1 MGEVEGSGDGGAGSE
16 RALRPNPVRPFISC
30 RVDDEMTFLRSRPPL
45 SFFALFSLAPIL
57 SMAGGMSFSE
67 TFDAVPNLVSPLEA
81 GTMEAKRGEWNF
93 SSSELNATR
102 SSTDADFR
110 G

>member
-1 MGEVEGSGDGGAGSE
+1 MGEVEGRGDGGV
-16 RALRPNPVRPFISC
+16 RALRPSPAPLRPFISC
-30 RVDDEMTFLRSRPPL
+30 RVDDEMTFLRSRLPL
-45 SFFALFSLAPIL
+45 SFFALFSLGPIL
-57 SMAGGMSFSE
+57 SMAGGMSSSA

-81 GTMEAKRGEWNF
+81 DTREAKRGEWNC